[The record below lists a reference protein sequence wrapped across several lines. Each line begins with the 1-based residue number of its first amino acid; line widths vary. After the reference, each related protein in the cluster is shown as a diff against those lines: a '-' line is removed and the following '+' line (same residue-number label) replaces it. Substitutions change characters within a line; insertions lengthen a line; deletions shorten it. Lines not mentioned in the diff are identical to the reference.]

1 MMPASRSIT
10 TVDTGKLLLRDLE
23 NNGEDDSPAAKK
35 PKSEK
40 FPLNRCQ
47 FAGRR
52 CRILPLRHQP
62 SASTSPCP
70 PLSLAASS
78 SITPSPIFITSSKTM
93 AVAVELAHEVTITKK
108 SPTKQRRI
116 VVLS

>member
-1 MMPASRSIT
+1 MPASRSIT

-78 SITPSPIFITSSKTM
+78 SITPSPIFITSR
-93 AVAVELAHEVTITKK
+93 VASIGLKVQGQIWIWVYNKYG
-108 SPTKQRRI
+108 Q
-116 VVLS
+116 VVIAKNT